1 MERREQKGTN
11 RVTTQQLSRM
21 ASALETAPE
30 IANNGVRG
38 PQTVFWRKV
47 AKELNELGP
56 VVRDTTSWKRVWFDY
71 KFSVKKRVKQH
82 NEDIEDGVYPRQ
94 LSPIQARVAKLLNME
109 VKKSKLI
116 QATCSSSEDMHS
128 DETTGFKDETFDPED
143 SNPLSS
149 MMRDASDDTMNPLA
163 TRSLPRAI
171 NACHKRLEKLPN
183 ITIVKQKHD
192 RDPLANGAAANSTVA
207 DEESNAVPSF
217 STSRKRARDAN
228 FHKALETNKAMIAV
242 VNASL
247 IANKELTAE
256 MRAMSKSCNELNE
269 NMKNMNSTMRELIE
283 VLKNK

>member
-21 ASALETAPE
+21 ASALESAPE
-30 IANNGVRG
+30 VANNGVRG

-56 VVRDTTSWKRVWFDY
+56 VVRDTTSWKRVWFDF

-82 NEDIEDGVYPRQ
+82 NEDVEDGVYPRQ

-116 QATCSSSEDMHS
+116 QAAGSSSEEMHS
-128 DETTGFKDETFDPED
+128 DETIGFKDETFDRED
-143 SNPLSS
+143 SNPLAN
-149 MMRDASDDTMNPLA
+149 MMRDASDDTMNPLT
-163 TRSLPRAI
+163 TRSSPRVI
-171 NACHKRLEKLPN
+171 SSCHKRLEKLPN
-183 ITIVKQKHD
+183 ITIVKQRHD
-192 RDPLANGAAANSTVA
+192 QDPLANGAANSVAA
-207 DEESNAVPSF
+207 DEESNAIPC

-247 IANKELTAE
+247 IANKELTDE
-256 MRAMSKSCNELNE
+256 MRAMTKSCNELNE

-283 VLKNK
+283 VLKHK